1 MRSRGFNKD
10 MSFARSSV
18 LSFALLASFLA
29 FAVPQACLFA
39 QDQELPN
46 LRSDAEQILALA
58 NQARAQAGVG
68 RLESDPA
75 LAQAALY
82 HCRRM
87 AQEGPIAHR
96 YGGEPDLA
104 TRASNAGARFG
115 VIEENVAIGPSAEGI
130 HNEWMNSPGHRANLL
145 SPDVN
150 RVGVAVVAS
159 RGVLYTV
166 ADYSQDVPALSAAQV
181 EARVANLIRVSGVTV
196 LADPALARAACTADS
211 GMPRSA
217 SGPPPR
223 FVMRWQDSGLAHL
236 PQPLI
241 DRLGSGEYRQASVGS
256 CPARGVE
263 GSFTAYRVAVLLY

>member
-1 MRSRGFNKD
+1 MLAPGFNKQ
-10 MSFARSSV
+10 MKSARSPV
-18 LSFALLASFLA
+18 LSFARLAPLLA
-29 FAVPQACLFA
+29 FAMPWTSLFA
-39 QDQELPN
+39 QAQGLPN
-46 LRSDAEQILALA
+46 LRSEAEQILALA
-58 NQARAQAGVG
+58 NKARTQAGVG
-68 RLESDPA
+68 LLQWDPA
-75 LAQAALY
+75 LAQAALS

-104 TRASNAGARFG
+104 TRAADAGARFG
-115 VIEENVAIGPSAEGI
+115 VIEENVAIGPSAEEI

-159 RGVLYTV
+159 RGVLYAV

-196 LADPALARAACTADS
+196 LADPLQARAACASDS
-211 GMPRSA
+211 GAPRSA
-217 SGPPPR
+217 TGPQPR
-223 FVMRWQDSGLAHL
+223 FVMRWQDSALAQL
-236 PQPLI
+236 PQALVG
-241 DRLGSGEYRQASVGS
+241 RLSSGEYRQAAVGS